1 MIECYFGCGTEN
13 ITHTFKDYVG
23 RTEYVCVEH
32 VHRVNRPRKRPT
44 PSLVSQYR
52 KMNDGVKGKR
62 TPPRRLI
69 IKGNQ

>member
-23 RTEYVCVEH
+23 RTEYLCSNHSHSVEGS
-32 VHRVNRPRKRPT
+32 RKRPT

-69 IKGNQ
+69 AKGNR

>member
-23 RTEYVCVEH
+23 RTEYLCGGCSHKMEGS
-32 VHRVNRPRKRPT
+32 RKRPT
-44 PSLVSQYR
+44 PSLASQYR

-69 IKGNQ
+69 AKGN